1 MSKETSMP
9 PLIFSPL
16 IKLAL
21 GALGAGA
28 LVHWAAKEV
37 RRINEELDRVKK
49 ASSIDPAA
57 REALPTLRRD
67 PRTGDWRP
75 T

>member
-1 MSKETSMP
+1 MP
-9 PLIFSPL
+9 PVAIPAV

-21 GALGAGA
+21 GAIGAA
-28 LVHWAAKEV
+28 AVVHWVVREV
-37 RRINEELDRVKK
+37 RRINEELDRLKV
-49 ASSIDPAA
+49 APVTETVV

-67 PRTGDWRP
+67 PHSGEWRL